1 MTLTEKYKHL
11 DIFKPY
17 FLLWLNLTYDE
28 KGEPWIIKV
37 MNGYL
42 SKEEQV
48 TFRQYVLDSHKGM
61 IEMNHNLAEIAKTNI
76 NYIKHCYGNAHT

>member
-61 IEMNHNLAEIAKTNI
+61 IEMNHNLAEITKTNI